1 MCVYMVFAD
10 AFPRKREKT
19 AVNAEMTATV
29 LAVAE
34 LRTSLCEADSGVR
47 TGETER
53 FYQMKARAA
62 RAVLYRRGLY

>member
-1 MCVYMVFAD
+1 MVFAD
-10 AFPRKREKT
+10 AFLRKREKT
-19 AVNAEMTATV
+19 EVKCGD
-29 LAVAE
+29 
-34 LRTSLCEADSGVR
+34 TSLYEADSGVR